1 MSTKNSPNAS
11 HANGRSPNHSHVVGI
26 TPIAIQRRACP
37 ALLTS
42 RPHERLQELCQ
53 IASGGQIRTQKDAHD
68 SRDRVKWWRQVLSLW
83 QSAER
88 LLFARTYTH
97 VIPQPRA
104 GRQVIM
110 TRLHEYVSFR
120 RLCQS
125 PLSDLYHG
133 PDLDKVYSPAKRC
146 PSIRITEARRPRVLS
161 KTLVTEQPWQ
171 P

>member
-1 MSTKNSPNAS
+1 M
-11 HANGRSPNHSHVVGI
+11 
-26 TPIAIQRRACP
+26 
-37 ALLTS
+37 S
-42 RPHERLQELCQ
+42 RPHERLQGLCQ
-53 IASGGQIRTQKDAHD
+53 IAGGQIRTQMNAHD
-68 SRDRVKWWRQVLSLW
+68 KPEGVKWWRQALSLW
-83 QSAER
+83 QGAER

-133 PDLDKVYSPAKRC
+133 PDLDRVNRPAKQC
-146 PSIRITEARRPRVLS
+146 PSV
-161 KTLVTEQPWQ
+161 
-171 P
+171 